1 MPVTKLTEL
10 TLAQVKE
17 LQAGGPNVRWIFAA
31 GRYQGIP
38 GTLRGFTNNG
48 NETAKFDRVVQDEFA
63 LWLIR
68 QRAPLQKY
76 IFNEPAQVSED
87 ELLTQ
92 AMLATA
98 QIWASFPVRKATTK
112 TVDGVTITIP
122 AGNCYYGGEGANTSK
137 PTFGATGLEAVA
149 ITEQV
154 LRRCRSERNVA
165 PFLDLLGR
173 AEVGTT
179 DSMGYDV
186 VNAGE
191 NPAGKIHPLPGSEQY
206 LNRLNRVSRN
216 GSVTN
221 TPNGVRVVIPAGLN
235 IRANIGD
242 LGSVAGNAGTPT
254 STPTVPGREDV
265 TTAYIQKTYLNTLSE
280 KGVSDI
286 WPQLKIDNNVTF
298 EQFVKNPTN
307 VIAGEPDLA
316 GEIYLLTGI
325 SSGLSERAGE
335 VSTVMGRL
343 QGFTPAEQYLLLSAK
358 LFEFFPDD
366 MRSKMAANAGS
377 GLINTT
383 PHAWRAPGKVAIT
396 ANITIPGASGFRIGE
411 VFWIGRTYENFKNFG
426 VFQLFG
432 LTETIDVNR
441 GWTTQLYSR
450 FNTIP
455 QPIIQNKP
463 SI

>member
-17 LQAGGPNVRWIFAA
+17 LQSGGPGVRWIFAA

-48 NETAKFDRVVQDEFA
+48 NEIAKFDKSVQDEFA

-68 QRAPLQKY
+68 QKAPLRKY
-76 IFNEPAQVSED
+76 IFNETVQVSED

-92 AMLATA
+92 AMLILA
-98 QIWASFPVRKATTK
+98 QVWASFPVRKATTK
-112 TVDGVTITIP
+112 TVNGVTVTIQP
-122 AGNCYYGGEGANTSK
+122 GGCYYGGEGANVSK

-149 ITEQV
+149 ITEQI
-154 LRRCRSERNVA
+154 LRRCRSEQNVA
-165 PFLDLLGR
+165 PLLDLIGR

-179 DSMGYDV
+179 DVMGYEV

-191 NPAGKIHPLPGSEQY
+191 SPAGKIHPFPGSEQY
-206 LNRLNRVSRN
+206 LNRLNRVSKD
-216 GSVTN
+216 GSARN
-221 TPNGVRVVIPAGLN
+221 TPAGVPVVIPAGLN
-235 IRANIGD
+235 IRSNIGD
-242 LGSVAGNAGTPT
+242 LGSVAGNTGIST
-254 STPTVPGREDV
+254 STPTVPGREEL
-265 TTAYIQKTYLNTLSE
+265 TTAYIQKIYLTELS
-280 KGVSDI
+280 KNNAADV

-298 EQFVKNPTN
+298 EQFVRNPTN
-307 VIAGEPDLA
+307 VITGEAALD

-325 SSGLSERAGE
+325 SAGLTERAGE

-343 QGFTPAEQYLLLSAK
+343 QGFTPAEQYLLLSSK

-366 MRSKMAANAGS
+366 MRNKMAANAGS

-432 LTETIDVNR
+432 LTETIDINR

-455 QPIIQNKP
+455 QPIIKDKP